1 MNHEVKSAAR
11 ILELI
16 EFLAGCSEPVSL
28 KEITIA
34 LGYPKSSAHAL
45 AQTLVS
51 RGYAIQDSTE
61 RYLLVH
67 GNRHSTVRT
76 REARLLSAAHPVM
89 DSLRDQSGETV
100 MLSVRTSRGEFKRL
114 AKCVSRQAVR
124 YDTDLD
130 AAAASYC
137 TAMGRVLLAY
147 WEPPAVEAYFSRT
160 QLVGYTRFTVTD
172 PGHLREIVA
181 QVREEGVAVND
192 QEFVAGATG
201 IAAPVRDHEG
211 QVAAA
216 LNLGTLTARFH
227 ARREEIIMA
236 VKEAA
241 AKINHRFGY
250 RDPLAN
256 ATVPPGRDAAAV
268 HHRSRGQDL
277 RACELPGG
285 QQSHDRG
292 SPARCGRASPWRR

>member
-1 MNHEVKSAAR
+1 MVCPTIRIWFTYMNHDVKSAAR
-11 ILELI
+11 TLELI
-16 EFLAGCSEPVSL
+16 EFLGGCSEPVSL

-67 GNRHSTVRT
+67 GNRHDSSVRT

-89 DSLRDQSGETV
+89 ESLRNQSGETV
-100 MLSVRTSRGEFKRL
+100 LLSVRTSRGEFKRL

-147 WEPPAVEAYFSRT
+147 WEPAAVEAYFARA
-160 QLVGYTRFTVTD
+160 QLVGYTPFTVTD

-201 IAAPVRDHEG
+201 IAAPVRDREG
-211 QVAAA
+211 QVAA

-241 AKINHRFGY
+241 AQVNHPYSQNIGPRLL
-250 RDPLAN
+250 PL
-256 ATVPPGRDAAAV
+256 
-268 HHRSRGQDL
+268 RSRM
-277 RACELPGG
+277 
-285 QQSHDRG
+285 
-292 SPARCGRASPWRR
+292 

>member
-16 EFLAGCSEPVSL
+16 EFLAGCSEPISL

-51 RGYAIQDSTE
+51 RGYAIQDSAE

-67 GNRHSTVRT
+67 GNRHGSSVRT

-89 DSLRDQSGETV
+89 ESLRDQSGETV
-100 MLSVRTSRGEFKRL
+100 LLSVRTSRGEIKRL
-114 AKCVSRQAVR
+114 AKCVSRQAMR

-147 WEPPAVEAYFSRT
+147 WEPAAVEDYFART
-160 QLVGYTRFTVTD
+160 QLVGYTPFTVTD

-192 QEFVAGATG
+192 QEFVAGAIG
-201 IAAPVRDHEG
+201 IAAPVRDGEG
-211 QVAAA
+211 HVAAA

-227 ARREEIIMA
+227 ARRDEIIMA

-241 AKINHRFGY
+241 AQVNRRFGY
-250 RDPLAN
+250 
-256 ATVPPGRDAAAV
+256 GRLLGV
-268 HHRSRGQDL
+268 HS
-277 RACELPGG
+277 
-285 QQSHDRG
+285 
-292 SPARCGRASPWRR
+292 

>member
-28 KEITIA
+28 KEITIE

-67 GNRHSTVRT
+67 GNRHGSSLRT

-89 DSLRDQSGETV
+89 ESLRDQSGETV
-100 MLSVRTSRGEFKRL
+100 LLSVRTSRGGFKRL

-147 WEPPAVEAYFSRT
+147 WEPAALEAYFVRT
-160 QLVGYTRFTVTD
+160 QLVGYTPFTVTD
-172 PGHLREIVA
+172 SGHLREIVA

-201 IAAPVRDHEG
+201 IAAPVRDREG
-211 QVAAA
+211 EVAAA

-241 AKINHRFGY
+241 AQVNHRFGY
-250 RDPLAN
+250 RNPL
-256 ATVPPGRDAAAV
+256 GI
-268 HHRSRGQDL
+268 HS
-277 RACELPGG
+277 
-285 QQSHDRG
+285 
-292 SPARCGRASPWRR
+292 